1 MRPLEYVGLMDSNPA
16 NKSFKVPAIAGEA
29 PQPLSHQHRQQDQP
43 ILLTEWGEDHETTS
57 IK

>member
-1 MRPLEYVGLMDSNPA
+1 MLGSRFESRQQ
-16 NKSFKVPAIAGEA
+16 KFKVPAIAGEA

-43 ILLTEWGEDHETTS
+43 ILLTEWGEDHQNTS